1 MVATAQDEA
10 TGTGA
15 KVDFSQLAMFE
26 GSADEDA
33 PDDGTAR
40 NEGAAL

>member
-1 MVATAQDEA
+1 MVATAHEEA

-26 GSADEDA
+26 SREPQGDNEVA
-33 PDDGTAR
+33 P
-40 NEGAAL
+40 